1 MATTKVPAT
10 RGASSAASQRHSS
23 VLSNSPAVSE
33 KPGSKSSTSKERA
46 LTEMSKERAL
56 CKSAKKTCPICCK
69 VIQEATKAKDGQ
81 DAIFCDGPC
90 QKWHHRWCAS
100 VHKDDFQK
108 LSLSNAPFMCP
119 SCCFS
124 EHRQLISSLVNSVE
138 DLKAEVARL
147 KNHVPISVSN
157 LVPLSTPVSADSN
170 NTACSADVQSN
181 INLSASK
188 DSSIRPPAQLKTTP
202 RGISTNQFDTKF
214 NIVVFGVDECPI
226 GTNRLVRHNSDLNS
240 VASITTSMVTNINAN
255 SISDCFRLGK
265 FNPERQRPRPILV
278 KFIRSSDV
286 QSVLSNRGKLSKPIY
301 IKPYMS
307 PEDRRNDL
315 SLLRERWC
323 LIQSGIERQSIKI
336 RGMRIYVKNKLVG
349 EITQSKFQ
357 YSPSWIPETTDAP
370 TENSLSSSTPSIAS
384 TPLTASNQQ
393 PHSQ

>member
-1 MATTKVPAT
+1 MLFSVMARAINGTTV
-10 RGASSAASQRHSS
+10 GVQASI
-23 VLSNSPAVSE
+23 
-33 KPGSKSSTSKERA
+33 KMIIK
-46 LTEMSKERAL
+46 
-56 CKSAKKTCPICCK
+56 
-69 VIQEATKAKDGQ
+69 
-81 DAIFCDGPC
+81 
-90 QKWHHRWCAS
+90 
-100 VHKDDFQK
+100 K

-138 DLKAEVARL
+138 DLKAEVTRL

-157 LVPLSTPVSADSN
+157 LSTPVSADSN
-170 NTACSADVQSN
+170 NTACSADGQSN
-181 INLSASK
+181 INFSASK
-188 DSSIRPPAQLKTTP
+188 DSSIRLPAQLKTTP
-202 RGISTNQFDTKF
+202 RGVSTNQFDTKF
-214 NIVVFGVDECPI
+214 NIVVFGIDECPI
-226 GTNRLVRHNSDLNS
+226 GTNRLVRHNSDLNI
-240 VASITTSMVTNINAN
+240 VASITTFMVTNINAN

-265 FNPERQRPRPILV
+265 FNPERQHPRPILV

-286 QSVLSNRGKLSKPIY
+286 QSVLSNRGKLSKPIS

-336 RGMRIYVKNKLVG
+336 HGMRIYVKNKLVG
-349 EITQSKFQ
+349 EIIQSKYQ

-370 TENSLSSSTPSIAS
+370 TENSLSSSTPSTAS

>member
-1 MATTKVPAT
+1 
-10 RGASSAASQRHSS
+10 
-23 VLSNSPAVSE
+23 
-33 KPGSKSSTSKERA
+33 
-46 LTEMSKERAL
+46 MSKERAL

-108 LSLSNAPFMCP
+108 NSLSNALFMCP

-202 RGISTNQFDTKF
+202 RGISTNQFDTNF

-323 LIQSGIERQSIKI
+323 LIQSAIERQSIKI

-370 TENSLSSSTPSIAS
+370 TENSLSSSTPSTAS

>member
-1 MATTKVPAT
+1 
-10 RGASSAASQRHSS
+10 
-23 VLSNSPAVSE
+23 
-33 KPGSKSSTSKERA
+33 
-46 LTEMSKERAL
+46 
-56 CKSAKKTCPICCK
+56 
-69 VIQEATKAKDGQ
+69 
-81 DAIFCDGPC
+81 
-90 QKWHHRWCAS
+90 
-100 VHKDDFQK
+100 
-108 LSLSNAPFMCP
+108 MCP

-170 NTACSADVQSN
+170 NTACSADVQS
-181 INLSASK
+181 K

-214 NIVVFGVDECPI
+214 NIVVFGVDECPT

-255 SISDCFRLGK
+255 NISDCFRLGK

-370 TENSLSSSTPSIAS
+370 TENSLSSSTPSTAS